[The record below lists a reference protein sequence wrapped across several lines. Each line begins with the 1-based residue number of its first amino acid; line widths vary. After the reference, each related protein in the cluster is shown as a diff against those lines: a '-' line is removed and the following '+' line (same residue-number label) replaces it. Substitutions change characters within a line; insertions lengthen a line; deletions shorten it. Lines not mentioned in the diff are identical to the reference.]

1 MSQITLLESQ
11 QHLNKQ
17 QVVEKE
23 GAIYEDDVIRRESM
37 VNIKDYLMD
46 VKQNTYGRKF
56 TEDTEESNDKDE
68 MEQLDQGNLSYMP

>member
-1 MSQITLLESQ
+1 
-11 QHLNKQ
+11 
-17 QVVEKE
+17 
-23 GAIYEDDVIRRESM
+23 M

-68 MEQLDQGNLSYMP
+68 IEQLDQGNLSYMP